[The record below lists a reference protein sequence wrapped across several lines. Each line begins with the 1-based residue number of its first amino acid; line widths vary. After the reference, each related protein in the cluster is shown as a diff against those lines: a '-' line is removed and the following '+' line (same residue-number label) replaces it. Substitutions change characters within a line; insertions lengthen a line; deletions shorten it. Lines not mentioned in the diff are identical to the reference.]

1 MQNVVQTIRY
11 RGLDLGEEENMT
23 DSILLTVRKINGAET
38 DNTFDLDL
46 IVNINSVLLDLKQN
60 GVPIPDGYR
69 VEDELSSW
77 SDLNLSGDLLDT
89 VMAYLPMQV
98 KLRFNPPQSS
108 VELQALKDEINKM
121 EWRLMI
127 EAGG

>member
-1 MQNVVQTIRY
+1 
-11 RGLDLGEEENMT
+11 MT

-108 VELQALKDEINKM
+108 VELQALKEEINKM

>member
-1 MQNVVQTIRY
+1 
-11 RGLDLGEEENMT
+11 
-23 DSILLTVRKINGAET
+23 
-38 DNTFDLDL
+38 
-46 IVNINSVLLDLKQN
+46 
-60 GVPIPDGYR
+60 
-69 VEDELSSW
+69 
-77 SDLNLSGDLLDT
+77 
-89 VMAYLPMQV
+89 MAYLQMQV